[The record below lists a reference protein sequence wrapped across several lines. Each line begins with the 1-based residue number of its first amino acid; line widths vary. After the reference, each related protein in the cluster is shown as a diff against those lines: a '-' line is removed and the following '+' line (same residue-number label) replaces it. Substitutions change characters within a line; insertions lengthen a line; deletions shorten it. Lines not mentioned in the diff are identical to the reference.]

1 MSGSIFTEERTAAST
16 PARRRAVEQL
26 VERMGDEAEKTAREG
41 GRDKGPI
48 DVTECVVF
56 GLAEH
61 VTPLLDPSARWH
73 GRLGAYE
80 HLVVIDRRKVIDH
93 LLLLGRPDDAAKVA
107 LGPTRG
113 GRVLVCA
120 VEGAVAVT
128 WARLGRG

>member
-1 MSGSIFTEERTAAST
+1 MSGSIFTEERTPAST
-16 PARRRAVEQL
+16 PERRRAVEQL
-26 VERMGDEAEKTAREG
+26 VARMGDEAEKTAREG
-41 GRDKGPI
+41 GANGAPI

-80 HLVVIDRRKVIDH
+80 HLVVIGRRKVIDH
-93 LLLLGRPDDAAKVA
+93 LLLLDRPDDAAKVA
-107 LGPTRG
+107 LGPAHG

-120 VEGAVAVT
+120 VEGALAVT
-128 WARLGRG
+128 WARCV